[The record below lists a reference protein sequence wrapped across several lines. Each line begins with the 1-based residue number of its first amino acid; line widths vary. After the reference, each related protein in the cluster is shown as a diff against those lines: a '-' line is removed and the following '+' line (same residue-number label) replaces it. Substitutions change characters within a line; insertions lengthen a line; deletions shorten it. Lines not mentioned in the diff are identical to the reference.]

1 MVLYGYFPT
10 HIIDFIGQVHL
21 FMFVV
26 SVVFHNDI
34 DAFGITFLVC
44 LPVVFLA
51 FHGHC
56 YLVLFDYSKIA
67 TWVLFVQ
74 KNWKCATLGYYVMFK
89 FSNHALWLYS
99 YFTSQLKVKTL
110 KIISWFH
117 NLCSFDPEF
126 ELMRQVLSNSCLS
139 VSLLIISYFPKW
151 KSGKLKICKY

>member
-1 MVLYGYFPT
+1 MVLYGYFLT

-56 YLVLFDYSKIA
+56 YLVL
-67 TWVLFVQ
+67 LFIRLLQ
-74 KNWKCATLGYYVMFK
+74 DCHM
-89 FSNHALWLYS
+89 
-99 YFTSQLKVKTL
+99 
-110 KIISWFH
+110 
-117 NLCSFDPEF
+117 SFICTE
-126 ELMRQVLSNSCLS
+126 
-139 VSLLIISYFPKW
+139 
-151 KSGKLKICKY
+151 KLKMCYIRILRNV